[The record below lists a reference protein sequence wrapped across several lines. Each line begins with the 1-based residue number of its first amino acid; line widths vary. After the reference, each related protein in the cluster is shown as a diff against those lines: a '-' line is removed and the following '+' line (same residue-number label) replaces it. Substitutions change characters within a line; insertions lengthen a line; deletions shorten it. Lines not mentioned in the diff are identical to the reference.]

1 MAITLSAN
9 YSKKLGLPQYSSH
22 SFSASVEVELT
33 DLSQVEAE
41 VQRLYELLQHSVDQ
55 EIQNPGFVPESHG
68 QSANGNGRSQQF
80 NGNSNANGNTRSR
93 AYANGNSN
101 GNGSTAPRRADSWNC
116 TEGQRG
122 FILRIINE
130 NQIDKQDVEDL
141 SLNLFQSGV
150 KHLNKM
156 QASQLIEE
164 LLGKAGKAAGRS
176 RWSRTQPQAN
186 AA

>member
-1 MAITLSAN
+1 MAITLSTN

-55 EIQNPGFVPESHG
+55 EIQNPGFVPDANSYG
-68 QSANGNGRSQQF
+68 AISNGNGHSRQ
-80 NGNSNANGNTRSR
+80 ANGNTRSR
-93 AYANGNSN
+93 AYANGNNNGSN
-101 GNGSTAPRRADSWNC
+101 GNGATAPRSADSWNC

-130 NQIDKQDVEDL
+130 NQLDKQDVEDL